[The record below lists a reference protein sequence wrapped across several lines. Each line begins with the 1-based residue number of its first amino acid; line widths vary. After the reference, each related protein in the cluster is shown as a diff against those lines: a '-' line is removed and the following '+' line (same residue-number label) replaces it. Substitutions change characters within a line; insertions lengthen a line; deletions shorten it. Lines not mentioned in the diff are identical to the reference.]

1 MLRGGGV
8 SPVLALVLLYNI
20 VVIGG
25 IGLYLSRRERQTS
38 SVADLATGGRNA
50 GLAMFSVTLAIT
62 YLGSAHVYGLME
74 MSFGLGAVALWFC
87 FAHTIL
93 MCVIC
98 LGTGPWVRRL
108 NCATI
113 PELVGRM
120 YGPQM
125 RTYVACI
132 GAMVVFGLVTLET
145 QTLGIG
151 IAAIS
156 GWPLGWSAVVG
167 AVLGTAYVT
176 LGGIKQTMW
185 VNLVNAVVMYGS
197 IIIAGAYLGFV
208 LPEGWEGVREHYV
221 GRGEEFKLSVFGT
234 PDLMVGFALAAIFSV
249 VFSQSVNQQGM
260 AAAMSARDEQVIRRS
275 LWIAAPINGLFGV
288 FPVLCG
294 LAAATIPDF
303 AQLGPK
309 LAAATMIVEL
319 LPTWLVVL
327 LQAGFLGALLS
338 TFAMSALAPATIFTK
353 DIVGANVGG
362 GLSPVQERNLIR
374 RVILIIG
381 ALAALLTFFNQP
393 NVIQAITWLFAWL
406 APLFFVIVA
415 GLFWKRSVAAAFAVV
430 LCSWV
435 INCAWSVAPLKRFIV
450 DLIPAFNALENAHIS
465 ALVAFLM
472 TLLLFGLA
480 RSSEPALFRPLALGA
495 SAAENRL

>member
-1 MLRGGGV
+1 MNQILV
-8 SPVLALVLLYNI
+8 LVLLYNI

-25 IGLYLSRRERQTS
+25 IGVYLAQKERS
-38 SVADLATGGRNA
+38 AGRVADLATGGRNA
-50 GLAMFSVTLAIT
+50 GLPMFSVTLAIT

-74 MSFGLGAVALWFC
+74 MSFGLGAIALWFC

-108 NCATI
+108 GCATI

-120 YGPQM
+120 YGPHM

-156 GWPLGWSAVVG
+156 GWSLGWSAVIG
-167 AVLGTAYVT
+167 ALLGTAYVT

-185 VNLVNAVVMYGS
+185 VNLVNALVMYGS
-197 IIIAGAYLGFV
+197 IIIAGIYLGFV
-208 LPEGWEGVREHYV
+208 LPEGWEGVREHYLS
-221 GRGEEFKLSVFGT
+221 RGEDFKLSVFGT
-234 PDLMVGFALAAIFSV
+234 PDLMVGFSLAAIFSV

-294 LAAATIPDF
+294 LAAATIPEF

-319 LPTWLVVL
+319 LPTWLIVL

-353 DIVGANVGG
+353 DIVCANTEG
-362 GLSPVQERNLIR
+362 GLSLVQERSLIR
-374 RVILIIG
+374 RVILIVG
-381 ALAALLTFFNQP
+381 ALAAVLTFFNQP
-393 NVIQAITWLFAWL
+393 NVIRAITWLFAWL

-415 GLFWKRSVAAAFAVV
+415 GLFWKRSRVAALTVV
-430 LCSWV
+430 LSSWV
-435 INCAWSVAPLKRFIV
+435 INCAWSVAPIKQAVVTLA
-450 DLIPAFNALENAHIS
+450 PASAALENAHIS
-465 ALVAFLM
+465 AAVAFLM

-480 RSSEPALFRPLALGA
+480 KSGEPALFRQQIKASGADGVAL
-495 SAAENRL
+495 

>member
-1 MLRGGGV
+1 MNI
-8 SPVLALVLLYNI
+8 VLALVLVYN
-20 VVIGG
+20 VAVIGG
-25 IGLYLSRRERQTS
+25 IGWYLNLQEKRSGHLT
-38 SVADLATGGRNA
+38 DLATGGRNT

-74 MSFGLGAVALWFC
+74 MSFALGAVALWFC

-108 NCATI
+108 GCATI
-113 PELVGRM
+113 PELVGTM
-120 YGPQM
+120 YGPSM

-132 GAMVVFGLVTLET
+132 AAMVVFGLVTLET

-156 GWPLGWSAVVG
+156 GWSLGWSAVLG

-197 IIIAGAYLGFV
+197 IIIAGIYLGFV
-208 LPEGWEGVREHYV
+208 LPEGWDGVQQHYISN
-221 GRGEEFKLSVFGT
+221 GEEFKLSVMGT
-234 PDLMVGFALAAIFSV
+234 PDLMVGFSLAAVFSV
-249 VFSQSVNQQGM
+249 VFAQSVNQQGM
-260 AAAMSARDEQVIRRS
+260 AAAISARDESVIRKS

-294 LAAATIPDF
+294 LAAATIPEF

-353 DIVGANVGG
+353 DIVGASVDG
-362 GLSPVQERNLIR
+362 GLSPRAERQMIR
-374 RVILIIG
+374 KVILIVG
-381 ALAALLTFFNQP
+381 GLAAALTFFNHP
-393 NVIQAITWLFAWL
+393 NVIEAITWLFAWL
-406 APLFFVIVA
+406 APLFFIIVA
-415 GLFWKRSVAAAFAVV
+415 GLFWKRNTTAAYIVV
-430 LCSWV
+430 FGSWLV
-435 INCAWSVAPLKRFIV
+435 NCAWSIGPVRAAIGGLAPPLA
-450 DLIPAFNALENAHIS
+450 LLENAHIS
-465 ALVAFLM
+465 AMVAFLL
-472 TLLLFGLA
+472 TVICFAAAG
-480 RSSEPALFRPLALGA
+480 RSEAALFAEKQTPISDLR
-495 SAAENRL
+495 AAQ

>member
-1 MLRGGGV
+1 MNQILV
-8 SPVLALVLLYNI
+8 LVLLYNI

-25 IGLYLSRRERQTS
+25 IGVYLAQKERS
-38 SVADLATGGRNA
+38 AGRVADLATGGRNA
-50 GLAMFSVTLAIT
+50 GLPMFSVTLAIT

-74 MSFGLGAVALWFC
+74 MSFNLGAIALWFC

-108 NCATI
+108 GCATI

-120 YGPQM
+120 YGPHM

-156 GWPLGWSAVVG
+156 GWSLGWSAVIG
-167 AVLGTAYVT
+167 ALLGTAYVT

-185 VNLVNAVVMYGS
+185 VNLVNALVMYGS
-197 IIIAGAYLGFV
+197 IIIAGIYLGFV
-208 LPEGWEGVREHYV
+208 LPEGWEGVREHYLS
-221 GRGEEFKLSVFGT
+221 RGEDFKLSVFGT
-234 PDLMVGFALAAIFSV
+234 PDLMVGFSLAAIFSV

-294 LAAATIPDF
+294 LAAATIPEF

-319 LPTWLVVL
+319 LPTWLIVL

-353 DIVGANVGG
+353 DIVCANTEG
-362 GLSPVQERNLIR
+362 GLSLVQERSLIR
-374 RVILIIG
+374 RVILIVG
-381 ALAALLTFFNQP
+381 ALAAVLTFFNQP
-393 NVIQAITWLFAWL
+393 NVIRAITWLFAWL

-415 GLFWKRSVAAAFAVV
+415 GLFWKRSRVAALTVV
-430 LCSWV
+430 LSSWV
-435 INCAWSVAPLKRFIV
+435 INCAWSVAPIKQAVVTLA
-450 DLIPAFNALENAHIS
+450 PAGCAGERSYQRA
-465 ALVAFLM
+465 VAFLM

-480 RSSEPALFRPLALGA
+480 KSGEPALFRQQIKASGADGVAL
-495 SAAENRL
+495 